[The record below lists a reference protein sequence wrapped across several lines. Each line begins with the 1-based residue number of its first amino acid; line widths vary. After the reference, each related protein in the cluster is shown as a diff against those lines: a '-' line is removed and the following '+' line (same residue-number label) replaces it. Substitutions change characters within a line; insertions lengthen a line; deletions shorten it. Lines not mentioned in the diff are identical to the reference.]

1 MIWALKQE
9 KVLNINFERGSAMDK
24 FSNFNPK
31 VCFLFF
37 VFAVLLILLN
47 FNPIFLVISLLA
59 GVIYNA
65 MLQGKKAFKMFFA
78 FLLPF
83 TILIGLFNMA
93 FTSYG
98 IDVLFSIS
106 NKNFTAEGLAYGL
119 CQGVMFSSVIV
130 WLSSYSY
137 VLSSDKFMSVFSKL
151 APNLTL
157 VLTMTLSFIP
167 RLRKN
172 AQEINDARL
181 NVNAGQSKLKKSLDN
196 FSALVSMTLEES
208 IEVSDTMRARGFN
221 SSRKPYSKYK
231 FNFNDGVVLIIVLGL
246 SVACI
251 VLNSLDKAEFIFDP
265 ENKILSF
272 SPIFLILYTLY
283 MFLPVIINISE
294 GIKWHFLKQK
304 I

>member
-1 MIWALKQE
+1 
-9 KVLNINFERGSAMDK
+9 MDK

-47 FNPIFLVISLLA
+47 FNPIFLGVSLFA

-65 MLQGKKAFKMFFA
+65 MLQGKKTFKTFFT

-83 TILIGLFNMA
+83 TLLIGLFNMV

-98 IDVLFSIS
+98 VDILFSIS

-137 VLSSDKFMSVFSKL
+137 VMSSDKFMSVFSKL

-181 NVNAGQSKLKKSLDN
+181 NVNTNQSKFKKSLDN
-196 FSALVSMTLEES
+196 FSSLVSMTLEES
-208 IEVSDTMRARGFN
+208 IEVSDTMRARNFN
-221 SSRKPYSKYK
+221 SSRKPYSKYR
-231 FNFNDGVVLIIVLGL
+231 FNLDDGVILILVLIL
-246 SVACI
+246 SVVCI

-265 ENKILSF
+265 EIKMLSF
-272 SPIFLILYTLY
+272 SPIFLILYTFY

>member
-1 MIWALKQE
+1 
-9 KVLNINFERGSAMDK
+9 MDK

-37 VFAVLLILLN
+37 IFTVLLILLN
-47 FNPIFLVISLLA
+47 FNPIFLFVSLFA

-65 MLQGKKAFKMFFA
+65 MLQGKKAFKTFFT

-83 TILIGLFNMA
+83 TVFIGLFNMV

-98 IDVLFSIS
+98 IDILFSIS

-181 NVNAGQSKLKKSLDN
+181 NVNTNQNKFKKSLDN
-196 FSALVSMTLEES
+196 FSSLVSMTLEES
-208 IEVSDTMRARGFN
+208 IEVSDTMRARNFN
-221 SSRKPYSKYK
+221 SSRKPYSKYR
-231 FNFNDGVVLIIVLGL
+231 FNLYDGIVLTIILGL

-265 ENKILSF
+265 EIKMLSF

>member
-1 MIWALKQE
+1 M
-9 KVLNINFERGSAMDK
+9 
-24 FSNFNPK
+24 
-31 VCFLFF
+31 
-37 VFAVLLILLN
+37 
-47 FNPIFLVISLLA
+47 A

-65 MLQGKKAFKMFFA
+65 MLQGKKAIKTFFA

-157 VLTMTLSFIP
+157 VLIMTLSFIP

-221 SSRKPYSKYK
+221 SSRKPYSKYR
-231 FNFNDGVVLIIVLGL
+231 FNFNDGVVIIVLGL

-251 VLNSLDKAEFIFDP
+251 IFNSLDKAEFIFDP
-265 ENKILSF
+265 EIKILSF

-283 MFLPVIINISE
+283 MFLPVIISISE

>member
-1 MIWALKQE
+1 
-9 KVLNINFERGSAMDK
+9 MDK

-37 VFAVLLILLN
+37 VFTVLLILLN
-47 FNPIFLVISLLA
+47 FNPIFLCVSLLS

-65 MLQGKKAFKMFFA
+65 MLQGKKTFKTFFT

-83 TILIGLFNMA
+83 TLLVGIFNMA

-98 IDVLFSIS
+98 VDILFSIS
-106 NKNFTAEGLAYGL
+106 NKNFTAEGLSYGL

-157 VLTMTLSFIP
+157 VLTITLSFIP

-181 NVNAGQSKLKKSLDN
+181 NVNTNQSKFKKSLDN
-196 FSALVSMTLEES
+196 FSSLVSMTLEES
-208 IEVSDTMRARGFN
+208 IEVSDTMRARNFN
-221 SSRKPYSKYK
+221 SSRKPYSKYR
-231 FNFNDGVVLIIVLGL
+231 FNLDDGIVLLVLLAL
-246 SVACI
+246 SISCI

-265 ENKILSF
+265 EIKMLSF
-272 SPIFLILYTLY
+272 SPIFLILYTIY

>member
-1 MIWALKQE
+1 
-9 KVLNINFERGSAMDK
+9 
-24 FSNFNPK
+24 
-31 VCFLFF
+31 
-37 VFAVLLILLN
+37 
-47 FNPIFLVISLLA
+47 
-59 GVIYNA
+59 
-65 MLQGKKAFKMFFA
+65 
-78 FLLPF
+78 
-83 TILIGLFNMA
+83 
-93 FTSYG
+93 
-98 IDVLFSIS
+98 
-106 NKNFTAEGLAYGL
+106 
-119 CQGVMFSSVIV
+119 
-130 WLSSYSY
+130 
-137 VLSSDKFMSVFSKL
+137 MSVFSKL

-157 VLTMTLSFIP
+157 VLIMTLSFIP

-221 SSRKPYSKYK
+221 SSRKPYSKYR

-251 VLNSLDKAEFIFDP
+251 IFNSLDKAEFIFDP
-265 ENKILSF
+265 EIKILSF

-283 MFLPVIINISE
+283 MFLPVIISISE

>member
-1 MIWALKQE
+1 
-9 KVLNINFERGSAMDK
+9 MDK

-37 VFAVLLILLN
+37 VFTVLIILLN
-47 FNPIFLVISLLA
+47 FNPIFLCVSLLS

-65 MLQGKKAFKMFFA
+65 MLQGKKTFKTFFT

-83 TILIGLFNMA
+83 TLLVGIFNMA

-98 IDVLFSIS
+98 VDILFSIS
-106 NKNFTAEGLAYGL
+106 NKNFTAEGLSYGL

-172 AQEINDARL
+172 AQEINDSRL
-181 NVNAGQSKLKKSLDN
+181 NVNTNQSKFKKSLDN
-196 FSALVSMTLEES
+196 FSSLVSMTLEES
-208 IEVSDTMRARGFN
+208 IEVSDTMRARNFN
-221 SSRKPYSKYK
+221 SSRKPYSKYR
-231 FNFNDGVVLIIVLGL
+231 FNLDDGIVLLVLLAL
-246 SVACI
+246 SISCI

-265 ENKILSF
+265 EIKMLSF
-272 SPIFLILYTLY
+272 SPIFLILYTIY

>member
-1 MIWALKQE
+1 
-9 KVLNINFERGSAMDK
+9 MDK

-37 VFAVLLILLN
+37 VFTVLLILLN
-47 FNPIFLVISLLA
+47 FNPIFLCVSLLS

-65 MLQGKKAFKMFFA
+65 MLQGKKTFKTFFT

-83 TILIGLFNMA
+83 TLLVGIFNMA

-98 IDVLFSIS
+98 VDILFSIS
-106 NKNFTAEGLAYGL
+106 NKNFTAEGLSYGL

-181 NVNAGQSKLKKSLDN
+181 NVNTNQSKFKKSLDN
-196 FSALVSMTLEES
+196 FSSLVSMTLEES
-208 IEVSDTMRARGFN
+208 IEVSDTMRARNFN
-221 SSRKPYSKYK
+221 SSRKPYSKYR
-231 FNFNDGVVLIIVLGL
+231 FNLDDGIVLLVLLAL
-246 SVACI
+246 SISCI

-265 ENKILSF
+265 EIKMLSF
-272 SPIFLILYTLY
+272 SPIFLILYTIY

>member
-1 MIWALKQE
+1 M
-9 KVLNINFERGSAMDK
+9 
-24 FSNFNPK
+24 
-31 VCFLFF
+31 
-37 VFAVLLILLN
+37 LILLN

-65 MLQGKKAFKMFFA
+65 MLQGKKTFKTFFA

-181 NVNAGQSKLKKSLDN
+181 NVNTGQSKLKKSLDN

-221 SSRKPYSKYK
+221 SSRKPYSKYR

-246 SVACI
+246 S
-251 VLNSLDKAEFIFDP
+251 
-265 ENKILSF
+265 
-272 SPIFLILYTLY
+272 LIH
-283 MFLPVIINISE
+283 I
-294 GIKWHFLKQK
+294 
-304 I
+304 

>member
-1 MIWALKQE
+1 
-9 KVLNINFERGSAMDK
+9 MDK

-37 VFAVLLILLN
+37 VFTVLLILLN
-47 FNPIFLVISLLA
+47 FNPIFLCVSLLS

-65 MLQGKKAFKMFFA
+65 MLQGKKTFKTFFT

-83 TILIGLFNMA
+83 TLLVGIFNMA

-98 IDVLFSIS
+98 VDILFSIS
-106 NKNFTAEGLAYGL
+106 NKNFTAEGFSYGL

-181 NVNAGQSKLKKSLDN
+181 NVNTNQSKFKKSLDN
-196 FSALVSMTLEES
+196 FSSLVSMTLEES
-208 IEVSDTMRARGFN
+208 IEVSDTMRARNFN
-221 SSRKPYSKYK
+221 SSRKPYSKYR
-231 FNFNDGVVLIIVLGL
+231 FNLDDGIVLLVLLAL
-246 SVACI
+246 SISCI

-265 ENKILSF
+265 EIKMLSF
-272 SPIFLILYTLY
+272 SPIFLILYTIY

>member
-1 MIWALKQE
+1 MIWALRQE
-9 KVLNINFERGSAMDK
+9 KVLNINFGRGSAMDK

-65 MLQGKKAFKMFFA
+65 MLQGKKAIKTFFV

-181 NVNAGQSKLKKSLDN
+181 NVNASQSKLKKSLDN

-221 SSRKPYSKYK
+221 SSRKPYSKYR

-265 ENKILSF
+265 EIKILSF

-283 MFLPVIINISE
+283 MFLPVIISISE

>member
-1 MIWALKQE
+1 
-9 KVLNINFERGSAMDK
+9 
-24 FSNFNPK
+24 
-31 VCFLFF
+31 
-37 VFAVLLILLN
+37 
-47 FNPIFLVISLLA
+47 
-59 GVIYNA
+59 
-65 MLQGKKAFKMFFA
+65 MLQGKKAIKTFFA

-157 VLTMTLSFIP
+157 VLIMTLSFIP

-221 SSRKPYSKYK
+221 SSRKPYSKYR

-251 VLNSLDKAEFIFDP
+251 IFNSLDKAEFIFDP
-265 ENKILSF
+265 EIKILSF

-283 MFLPVIINISE
+283 MFLPVIISISE

>member
-1 MIWALKQE
+1 
-9 KVLNINFERGSAMDK
+9 MDK

-37 VFAVLLILLN
+37 VFTVLLILLN
-47 FNPIFLVISLLA
+47 FNPIFRCVSLLS

-65 MLQGKKAFKMFFA
+65 MLQGKKTFKTFFT

-83 TILIGLFNMA
+83 TLLVGIFNMA

-98 IDVLFSIS
+98 VDILFSIS
-106 NKNFTAEGLAYGL
+106 NKNFTAEGLSYGL

-181 NVNAGQSKLKKSLDN
+181 NVNTNQSKFKKSLDN
-196 FSALVSMTLEES
+196 FSSLISMTLEES
-208 IEVSDTMRARGFN
+208 IEVSDTMRARNFN
-221 SSRKPYSKYK
+221 SSRKPYSKYR
-231 FNFNDGVVLIIVLGL
+231 FNLDDGIVLLVLLAL
-246 SVACI
+246 SISCI

-265 ENKILSF
+265 EIKMLSF
-272 SPIFLILYTLY
+272 SPIFLILYTIY

>member
-1 MIWALKQE
+1 
-9 KVLNINFERGSAMDK
+9 MDK

-65 MLQGKKAFKMFFA
+65 MLQGKKAFKTFFV

-181 NVNAGQSKLKKSLDN
+181 NINTGQSKLKRSLDN

-221 SSRKPYSKYK
+221 SSRKPYSKYR
-231 FNFNDGVVLIIVLGL
+231 FNFNDSIVLIIVLGL

-251 VLNSLDKAEFIFDP
+251 IFNSLDKAEFIFDP
-265 ENKILSF
+265 EIKILSF

>member
-1 MIWALKQE
+1 MP
-9 KVLNINFERGSAMDK
+9 RSY
-24 FSNFNPK
+24 
-31 VCFLFF
+31 
-37 VFAVLLILLN
+37 VFKRNCL
-47 FNPIFLVISLLA
+47 
-59 GVIYNA
+59 
-65 MLQGKKAFKMFFA
+65 AFKL
-78 FLLPF
+78 FLCF
-83 TILIGLFNMA
+83 EQRQI
-93 FTSYG
+93 
-98 IDVLFSIS
+98 
-106 NKNFTAEGLAYGL
+106 
-119 CQGVMFSSVIV
+119 
-130 WLSSYSY
+130 Y
-137 VLSSDKFMSVFSKL
+137 VCFSKL

-221 SSRKPYSKYK
+221 SYRKPYSKYR

-251 VLNSLDKAEFIFDP
+251 VLNSLDKAEFIFEP
-265 ENKILSF
+265 EIKILSF

-283 MFLPVIINISE
+283 MFYL
-294 GIKWHFLKQK
+294 L
-304 I
+304 

>member
-1 MIWALKQE
+1 
-9 KVLNINFERGSAMDK
+9 MDK

-37 VFAVLLILLN
+37 VFTVLIILLN
-47 FNPIFLVISLLA
+47 FNPIFLCVSLLS

-65 MLQGKKAFKMFFA
+65 MLQGKKTFKTFFT

-83 TILIGLFNMA
+83 TLLVGIFNMA

-98 IDVLFSIS
+98 VDILFSIS
-106 NKNFTAEGLAYGL
+106 NKNFTAEGLSYGL

-181 NVNAGQSKLKKSLDN
+181 NVNTNQSKFKKSLDN
-196 FSALVSMTLEES
+196 FSSLVSMTLEES
-208 IEVSDTMRARGFN
+208 IEVSDTMRARNFN
-221 SSRKPYSKYK
+221 SSRKPYSKYR
-231 FNFNDGVVLIIVLGL
+231 FNLDDGIVLLVLLAL
-246 SVACI
+246 SISCI

-265 ENKILSF
+265 EIKMLSF
-272 SPIFLILYTLY
+272 SPIFLILYTIY

>member
-1 MIWALKQE
+1 
-9 KVLNINFERGSAMDK
+9 MDK

-37 VFAVLLILLN
+37 VFTVLLILLN
-47 FNPIFLVISLLA
+47 FNPIFLCVSLLS

-65 MLQGKKAFKMFFA
+65 MLQGKKTFKTFFT

-83 TILIGLFNMA
+83 TLLVGIFNMA

-98 IDVLFSIS
+98 VDILFSIS
-106 NKNFTAEGLAYGL
+106 NKNFTAEGLSYGL

-181 NVNAGQSKLKKSLDN
+181 NVNTNQSKFKKSLDN
-196 FSALVSMTLEES
+196 FSSLVSMTLEES
-208 IEVSDTMRARGFN
+208 IEVSDTMRARNFN
-221 SSRKPYSKYK
+221 SSRKPYSKYR
-231 FNFNDGVVLIIVLGL
+231 FNLDDGIVLLVLLAL
-246 SVACI
+246 SISCI

-265 ENKILSF
+265 KIKMLSF
-272 SPIFLILYTLY
+272 SPIFLILYTIY

>member
-1 MIWALKQE
+1 
-9 KVLNINFERGSAMDK
+9 MDK

-37 VFAVLLILLN
+37 IFTVLLILLN
-47 FNPIFLVISLLA
+47 FNPIFLCVSLLS

-65 MLQGKKAFKMFFA
+65 MLQGKKTFKTFFT

-83 TILIGLFNMA
+83 TLLVGIFNMA

-98 IDVLFSIS
+98 VDILFSIS
-106 NKNFTAEGLAYGL
+106 NKNFTAEGLSYGL

-181 NVNAGQSKLKKSLDN
+181 NVNTNQSKFKKSLDN
-196 FSALVSMTLEES
+196 FSSLVSMTLEES
-208 IEVSDTMRARGFN
+208 IEVSDTMRARNFN
-221 SSRKPYSKYK
+221 SSRKPYSKYR
-231 FNFNDGVVLIIVLGL
+231 FNLDDGIVLLVLLAL
-246 SVACI
+246 SISCI

-265 ENKILSF
+265 KIKMLSF
-272 SPIFLILYTLY
+272 SPIFLILYTIY

>member
-1 MIWALKQE
+1 
-9 KVLNINFERGSAMDK
+9 MDK

-65 MLQGKKAFKMFFA
+65 MLQGKKAIKTFFA

-119 CQGVMFSSVIV
+119 VPR
-130 WLSSYSY
+130 SY
-137 VLSSDKFMSVFSKL
+137 VFKRNCLAFKLFLCFEQRQIYVCFSKL

-157 VLTMTLSFIP
+157 VL
-167 RLRKN
+167 N
-172 AQEINDARL
+172 YDAFL
-181 NVNAGQSKLKKSLDN
+181 YSTFKKKCSGN
-196 FSALVSMTLEES
+196 
-208 IEVSDTMRARGFN
+208 
-221 SSRKPYSKYK
+221 
-231 FNFNDGVVLIIVLGL
+231 
-246 SVACI
+246 
-251 VLNSLDKAEFIFDP
+251 
-265 ENKILSF
+265 
-272 SPIFLILYTLY
+272 
-283 MFLPVIINISE
+283 
-294 GIKWHFLKQK
+294 
-304 I
+304 

>member
-1 MIWALKQE
+1 
-9 KVLNINFERGSAMDK
+9 MDK

-37 VFAVLLILLN
+37 VFTVLLILLN
-47 FNPIFLVISLLA
+47 FNPIFLCVSLLS

-65 MLQGKKAFKMFFA
+65 MLQGKKTFKTFFT

-83 TILIGLFNMA
+83 TLLVGIFNMA

-98 IDVLFSIS
+98 VDILFSIS
-106 NKNFTAEGLAYGL
+106 NKNFTAEGLSYGL

-172 AQEINDARL
+172 AQKINDARL
-181 NVNAGQSKLKKSLDN
+181 NVNTNQSKFKKSLDN
-196 FSALVSMTLEES
+196 FSSLVSMTLEES
-208 IEVSDTMRARGFN
+208 IEVSDTMRARNFN
-221 SSRKPYSKYK
+221 SSRKPYSKYR
-231 FNFNDGVVLIIVLGL
+231 FNLDDGIVLLVLLAL
-246 SVACI
+246 SISCI

-265 ENKILSF
+265 EIKMLSF
-272 SPIFLILYTLY
+272 SPIFLILYTIY

>member
-1 MIWALKQE
+1 
-9 KVLNINFERGSAMDK
+9 MDK

-37 VFAVLLILLN
+37 VFTVLLILLN
-47 FNPIFLVISLLA
+47 FNPIFLCVSLLS

-65 MLQGKKAFKMFFA
+65 MLQGKKTFKTFFT

-83 TILIGLFNMA
+83 TLLVGIFNMA

-98 IDVLFSIS
+98 VDILFSIS
-106 NKNFTAEGLAYGL
+106 NKNFTAEGLSYGL

-137 VLSSDKFMSVFSKL
+137 VLSRDKFMSVFSKL

-181 NVNAGQSKLKKSLDN
+181 NVNTNQSKFKKSLDN
-196 FSALVSMTLEES
+196 FSSLVSMTLEES
-208 IEVSDTMRARGFN
+208 IEVSDTMRARNFN
-221 SSRKPYSKYK
+221 SSRKPYSKYR
-231 FNFNDGVVLIIVLGL
+231 FNLDDGIVLLVLLAL
-246 SVACI
+246 SISCI

-265 ENKILSF
+265 EIKMLSF
-272 SPIFLILYTLY
+272 SPIFLILYTIY

>member
-65 MLQGKKAFKMFFA
+65 MLQGKKAFKTFFA

-119 CQGVMFSSVIV
+119 WQ
-130 WLSSYSY
+130 
-137 VLSSDKFMSVFSKL
+137 
-151 APNLTL
+151 
-157 VLTMTLSFIP
+157 
-167 RLRKN
+167 
-172 AQEINDARL
+172 
-181 NVNAGQSKLKKSLDN
+181 
-196 FSALVSMTLEES
+196 
-208 IEVSDTMRARGFN
+208 
-221 SSRKPYSKYK
+221 
-231 FNFNDGVVLIIVLGL
+231 
-246 SVACI
+246 
-251 VLNSLDKAEFIFDP
+251 
-265 ENKILSF
+265 
-272 SPIFLILYTLY
+272 
-283 MFLPVIINISE
+283 
-294 GIKWHFLKQK
+294 
-304 I
+304 

>member
-1 MIWALKQE
+1 
-9 KVLNINFERGSAMDK
+9 MDK

-37 VFAVLLILLN
+37 VFTVLLILLN
-47 FNPIFLVISLLA
+47 FNPVFLGVSLLA

-65 MLQGKKAFKMFFA
+65 MLQGKKAIKTFFT

-83 TILIGLFNMA
+83 TVLIGLFNMV

-98 IDVLFSIS
+98 VDILFSIS

-181 NVNAGQSKLKKSLDN
+181 NVNTNQSKFKKSLDN

-208 IEVSDTMRARGFN
+208 IEVSDTMRARGFS

-231 FNFNDGVVLIIVLGL
+231 FNLNDGVVLIIVLAV
-246 SVACI
+246 SIACI
-251 VLNSLDKAEFIFDP
+251 VFNSLDMAEFIFDP
-265 ENKILSF
+265 EIKMLSF

-283 MFLPVIINISE
+283 MLLPVIINISE

>member
-1 MIWALKQE
+1 
-9 KVLNINFERGSAMDK
+9 MDK

-37 VFAVLLILLN
+37 VFTVLLILLN
-47 FNPIFLVISLLA
+47 FNPIFLCVSLLS

-65 MLQGKKAFKMFFA
+65 MLQGKKTFKTFFM

-83 TILIGLFNMA
+83 TLLVGIFNMA

-98 IDVLFSIS
+98 VDILFSIS
-106 NKNFTAEGLAYGL
+106 NKNFTAEGLSYGL

-181 NVNAGQSKLKKSLDN
+181 NVNTNQSKFKKSLDN
-196 FSALVSMTLEES
+196 FSSLVSMTLEES
-208 IEVSDTMRARGFN
+208 IEVSDTMRARNFN
-221 SSRKPYSKYK
+221 SSRKPYSKYR
-231 FNFNDGVVLIIVLGL
+231 FNLDDGIVLLVLLAL
-246 SVACI
+246 SISCI

-265 ENKILSF
+265 EIKMLSF
-272 SPIFLILYTLY
+272 SPIFLILYTIY

>member
-1 MIWALKQE
+1 
-9 KVLNINFERGSAMDK
+9 MDK

-37 VFAVLLILLN
+37 VFTVLLILLN
-47 FNPIFLVISLLA
+47 FNPIFLCVSLLS

-65 MLQGKKAFKMFFA
+65 MLQGKKTFKTFFT

-83 TILIGLFNMA
+83 TLLVGIFNMA

-98 IDVLFSIS
+98 VDILFSIS
-106 NKNFTAEGLAYGL
+106 NKNFTAEGLSYGL

-181 NVNAGQSKLKKSLDN
+181 NVNTNQSKFKKSLDN
-196 FSALVSMTLEES
+196 FSSLVSMTLEES
-208 IEVSDTMRARGFN
+208 IEVSDTMRARNFN
-221 SSRKPYSKYK
+221 SSRKPYSKYR
-231 FNFNDGVVLIIVLGL
+231 FNLDDGIVLLFLLAL
-246 SVACI
+246 SISCI

-265 ENKILSF
+265 EIKMLSF
-272 SPIFLILYTLY
+272 SPIFLILYTIY

>member
-1 MIWALKQE
+1 
-9 KVLNINFERGSAMDK
+9 MDK

-37 VFAVLLILLN
+37 VFTVLLILLN
-47 FNPIFLVISLLA
+47 FNPIFLCVSLLS

-65 MLQGKKAFKMFFA
+65 MLQGKKTFKTFFT

-83 TILIGLFNMA
+83 TLLVGIFNMA

-98 IDVLFSIS
+98 VDILFSIS
-106 NKNFTAEGLAYGL
+106 NKNFTAEGLSYGL

-181 NVNAGQSKLKKSLDN
+181 NVNTNQSKFKKSLNN
-196 FSALVSMTLEES
+196 FSSLVSMTLEES
-208 IEVSDTMRARGFN
+208 IEVSDTMRARNFN
-221 SSRKPYSKYK
+221 SSRKPYSKYR
-231 FNFNDGVVLIIVLGL
+231 FNLDDGIVLLVLLAL
-246 SVACI
+246 SISCI

-265 ENKILSF
+265 EIKMLSF
-272 SPIFLILYTLY
+272 SPIFLILYTIY

>member
-93 FTSYG
+93 FRLTE
-98 IDVLFSIS
+98 L
-106 NKNFTAEGLAYGL
+106 
-119 CQGVMFSSVIV
+119 MFS
-130 WLSSYSY
+130 
-137 VLSSDKFMSVFSKL
+137 FQF
-151 APNLTL
+151 PEH
-157 VLTMTLSFIP
+157 FF
-167 RLRKN
+167 
-172 AQEINDARL
+172 L
-181 NVNAGQSKLKKSLDN
+181 NV
-196 FSALVSMTLEES
+196 E
-208 IEVSDTMRARGFN
+208 
-221 SSRKPYSKYK
+221 
-231 FNFNDGVVLIIVLGL
+231 
-246 SVACI
+246 
-251 VLNSLDKAEFIFDP
+251 
-265 ENKILSF
+265 
-272 SPIFLILYTLY
+272 
-283 MFLPVIINISE
+283 
-294 GIKWHFLKQK
+294 
-304 I
+304 

>member
-1 MIWALKQE
+1 
-9 KVLNINFERGSAMDK
+9 MDK

-47 FNPIFLVISLLA
+47 FNPIFLCVSLFA

-65 MLQGKKAFKMFFA
+65 MLQGKKAFKTFFT

-83 TILIGLFNMA
+83 TVLIGLFNMV

-98 IDVLFSIS
+98 IDILFSIS

-181 NVNAGQSKLKKSLDN
+181 NVNTNQNKFKKSLDN
-196 FSALVSMTLEES
+196 FSSLVSMTLEES
-208 IEVSDTMRARGFN
+208 IEVSDTMRARNFN
-221 SSRKPYSKYK
+221 SSRKPYSKYR
-231 FNFNDGVVLIIVLGL
+231 FNLDDGIVLTIILGL

-265 ENKILSF
+265 EIKMLSF

>member
-65 MLQGKKAFKMFFA
+65 MLQGKKAFKTFFA

-119 CQGVMFSSVIV
+119 AFKLFVCFEQRQIYVCFFKTCAKFDACFDYDAF
-130 WLSSYSY
+130 LYST
-137 VLSSDKFMSVFSKL
+137 F
-151 APNLTL
+151 
-157 VLTMTLSFIP
+157 
-167 RLRKN
+167 
-172 AQEINDARL
+172 
-181 NVNAGQSKLKKSLDN
+181 KKKCSGN
-196 FSALVSMTLEES
+196 
-208 IEVSDTMRARGFN
+208 
-221 SSRKPYSKYK
+221 
-231 FNFNDGVVLIIVLGL
+231 
-246 SVACI
+246 
-251 VLNSLDKAEFIFDP
+251 
-265 ENKILSF
+265 
-272 SPIFLILYTLY
+272 
-283 MFLPVIINISE
+283 
-294 GIKWHFLKQK
+294 
-304 I
+304 